1 MSEPRIEPIFG
12 TPIYYNEVDNYEK
25 IQQDFDE
32 VIEATRDGDL
42 GGRSQ
47 IQFRIHPEYGQTHYL
62 SDPNS
67 QEHLFERFA
76 LDNFREEIN
85 RNLKLYCASLQFEWR
100 PYTINS
106 SWIALFKNGNFGHC
120 HHHGSAD
127 ISGVYYLKKGDLDA
141 DDGHIYFKSPLVQAQ
156 TSLCYFGGK
165 IVIPAKQG
173 GLLLFPGWLEHGV
186 NMNNSDEDR
195 ISVSFDVTFNR

>member
-47 IQFRIHPEYGQTHYL
+47 IQFRIHPEYGQTQYL

-106 SWIALFKNGNFGHC
+106 SWIA
-120 HHHGSAD
+120 
-127 ISGVYYLKKGDLDA
+127 
-141 DDGHIYFKSPLVQAQ
+141 
-156 TSLCYFGGK
+156 
-165 IVIPAKQG
+165 
-173 GLLLFPGWLEHGV
+173 
-186 NMNNSDEDR
+186 
-195 ISVSFDVTFNR
+195 